1 MAQNTATTG
10 INFGA
15 EAYTQIVYGISVKT
29 LQQSDAPIYLK
40 INGDTQDA
48 PTTVLL
54 DNSKNNFETKT
65 PDYFM
70 IHAGDVGDIGFP
82 KNLEFSM
89 TNRDGWVFDDLEMDI
104 LVFASSEDAKTAVK
118 RRKDD
123 NSRAGLTA
131 WLAKTFNKK
140 ATIAETIKFPGR
152 SGVDG
157 NESTWDRLKLK
168 SKEIR
173 YPAAVA
179 GTKIIRPKGTWHD
192 SPLGTFS
199 AISLVNA
206 KTPITNTITSTV
218 TTKLVTS
225 SSSSHSD
232 TDTYSQS
239 VQYKYQSGSEGIAK
253 NAVTIGLSFSEA
265 RNTASKVAEELD
277 KTFAEMQTWSKTVP
291 GPDIPKGHVCFV
303 ISEDIR
309 RVRTPPKQV
318 KVGEKMMTLEE
329 SVLFTRPSV
338 SDPIKAHSPELR
350 AMWDAYKAKYPDLM
364 SSVEYDL
371 HVR

>member
-1 MAQNTATTG
+1 M
-10 INFGA
+10 NFGA
-15 EAYTQIVYGISVKT
+15 ESYTQIVYGISVKT
-29 LQQSDAPIYLK
+29 LQQSDAQIYLK

-82 KNLEFSM
+82 KNLEFS
-89 TNRDGWVFDDLEMDI
+89 TKSHDGWVFDDLEMDI
-104 LVFASSEDAKTAVK
+104 LVFASSEDAKTAIK
-118 RRKDD
+118 RRKDA
-123 NSRAGLTA
+123 NSRDIGRAGLTA
-131 WLAKTFNKK
+131 WLARMFNKK
-140 ATIAETIKFPGR
+140 TTIAETIKFPGR

-157 NESTWDRLKLK
+157 NGTTWDGLKLK
-168 SKEIR
+168 SPEIR

-179 GTKIIRPKGTWHD
+179 GTEIIRPKGTWHD

-218 TTKLVTS
+218 TTKLVAS
-225 SSSSHSD
+225 SSSSHSA
-232 TDTYSQS
+232 TDTYTQS
-239 VQYKYQSGSEGIAK
+239 VQYKYQSGSDGIAK

-265 RNTASKVAEELD
+265 RTTASTVAEELD

-291 GPDIPKGHVCFV
+291 GPDIPKDHVCFV

-318 KVGEKMMTLEE
+318 KVGDKIMTLEE

-364 SSVEYDL
+364 SGVEYDL